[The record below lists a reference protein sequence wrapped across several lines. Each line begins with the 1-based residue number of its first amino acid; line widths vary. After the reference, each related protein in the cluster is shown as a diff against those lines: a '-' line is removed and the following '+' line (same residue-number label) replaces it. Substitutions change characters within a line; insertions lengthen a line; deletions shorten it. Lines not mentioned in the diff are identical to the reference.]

1 MQVVACKPMASAIAV
16 QVRGGVLLLAW
27 VVCWQLQAGMTG
39 RPRRYRI
46 AVAKNGSVRERTPS
60 ARVARRKAPPSAP
73 PQLLRRLHVDPP
85 RARSASA
92 L

>member
-46 AVAKNGSVRERTPS
+46 AVAKMGPSGSGHHQHGWHAGKHR
-60 ARVARRKAPPSAP
+60 
-73 PQLLRRLHVDPP
+73 PQPH
-85 RARSASA
+85 RSC
-92 L
+92 